1 MTCFSAQL
9 GTIPPL
15 AGAPNPVAQLV
26 QRHGCL
32 LQRRGRGVGTP
43 CWLVKRMTESSLN
56 AVGRNAGQWL
66 LDFAAVAVIYFLL
79 AYVVLPALWRHTE
92 HEPGLA
98 FLPMVTHT
106 GNGIPGDP
114 LNVGL
119 VGSRDDI
126 LRAMAAAAWFPADP
140 VTLRTSLEI
149 VGSVVL
155 DRPYRAAP
163 VSPLY
168 YQGKK
173 EQLAFE
179 KPDGRSADRRHHVRF
194 WLVLDKGMSGRP
206 VWLGAVT
213 FDRGVGFSHYTGQ
226 VTHHIGP
233 DIDAERD
240 LLMQDLKKAGMV
252 EALFQISGIGPTLFG
267 RNGGGDPYYTDGE
280 IDFASLVV
288 DGVRRTEPPAT
299 LSTPP
304 LTALKDEI
312 WRSVSNAVTEEIPGK
327 KTER

>member
-1 MTCFSAQL
+1 LKA
-9 GTIPPL
+9 
-15 AGAPNPVAQLV
+15 AA
-26 QRHGCL
+26 
-32 LQRRGRGVGTP
+32 
-43 CWLVKRMTESSLN
+43 
-56 AVGRNAGQWL
+56 RNWRQWL
-66 LDFAAVAVIYFLL
+66 LDFVAVAVVYFLL
-79 AYVVLPALWRHTE
+79 AYVVLPALWKHYE

-98 FLPMVTHT
+98 SLPMVTRT
-106 GNGIPGDP
+106 GTGIPGDP

-126 LRAMAAAAWFPADP
+126 LRAMDAAKWFPADP
-140 VTLRTSLEI
+140 VTLRTSIEI

-155 DRPYRAAP
+155 DRPYHAAP

-194 WLVLDKGMSGRP
+194 WQVLDKGISGRP

-240 LLMQDLKKAGMV
+240 LLMWDLREAGMV

-267 RNGGGDPYYTDGE
+267 RNGGGDRYYTDGE

-288 DGVRRTEPPAT
+288 DGVKRTEPPAT
-299 LSTPP
+299 LQTPP
-304 LTALKDEI
+304 LTALKDQI
-312 WRSVSNAVTEEIPGK
+312 WRSVSDAVTKEIPGK
-327 KTER
+327 GR

>member
-1 MTCFSAQL
+1 MKL
-9 GTIPPL
+9 L
-15 AGAPNPVAQLV
+15 AI
-26 QRHGCL
+26 
-32 LQRRGRGVGTP
+32 RR
-43 CWLVKRMTESSLN
+43 
-56 AVGRNAGQWL
+56 QWL
-66 LDFAAVAVIYFLL
+66 FDFAAVAIVYFLL
-79 AYVVLPALWRHTE
+79 AYVVLPALWRHHE

-98 FLPMVTHT
+98 SLPMVTRT
-106 GNGIPGDP
+106 GTGIPGDP

-126 LRAMAAAAWFPADP
+126 LRAMNAARWFPADP
-140 VTLRTSLEI
+140 ITLRTSIEI

-155 DRPYRAAP
+155 DRPYHDAP
-163 VSPLY
+163 VSSLY

-179 KPDGRSADRRHHVRF
+179 KPDGRSADRRHHVRL
-194 WLVLDKGMSGRP
+194 WQVLDKGTSGRP

-213 FDRGVGFSHYTGQ
+213 FDRGVGLSHYTGQ

-240 LLMQDLKKAGMV
+240 LLMRDLREAGMV

-280 IDFASLVV
+280 IDIASLVV
-288 DGVRRTEPPAT
+288 DGVKRTEPPAT
-299 LSTPP
+299 LPSPP
-304 LTALKDEI
+304 LTALKDQI
-312 WRSVSNAVTEEIPGK
+312 WRSVSDAVTQELPKQEIPKEG
-327 KTER
+327 R